1 MTLKETQEIIT
12 KWIESCQTSEQLDLL
27 LEVMDKFVFERFANI
42 SPLIE
47 LEAAKSDLKDAW
59 LVRKLLVVRKQY

>member
-1 MTLKETQEIIT
+1 MTLQETQEIIT
-12 KWIESCQTSEQLDLL
+12 RWIDSAETAEQLDLL
-27 LEVMDKFVFERFANI
+27 VEIMDKFVFERFANI

-47 LEAAKSDLKDAW
+47 LESAKSDLKDAW